1 MALLYFLSKFVHPVF
16 TRVFFLIS
24 LLILIASNSYAIEKP
39 GDELDSVFVRDSI
52 GTQVPLDLTFQDS
65 AGKTVQLAD
74 YFKTNRPVVIVPA
87 YYRCPRLCGLVMG
100 GVRRLINGLS
110 LKLGQDYQ
118 IVTVSFDDSET
129 PAMAAKKAEEF
140 QTTLRAEAAPE
151 AWRFLVGK
159 SDQISKLMT
168 ALGFKYLKDQGEF
181 AHSAAVYVLTPT
193 GIVSQYFSGIDFDS
207 EDFRLSII
215 EASQGVLGSALDHI
229 LLYCYRFDPTKGKYT
244 IAVLNLARVVSI
256 GTFLILAFLVI
267 RLLHQ
272 EKRRN
277 SEK

>member
-1 MALLYFLSKFVHPVF
+1 MRLVSTP
-16 TRVFFLIS
+16 VFFLIA
-24 LLILIASNSYAIEKP
+24 LLILIVSNGYALEKP
-39 GDELDSVFVRDSI
+39 GEELDSVFVRDSI

-65 AGKTVQLAD
+65 SGKTVQLAD

-129 PAMAAKKAEEF
+129 PAMAAKKAAEF
-140 QTTLRAEAAPE
+140 QTTLRAEAEPDS
-151 AWRFLVGK
+151 WRFLVGK

-193 GIVSQYFSGIDFDS
+193 GVVSQYFSGIDFDS
-207 EDFRLSII
+207 EDFRFSLI

-267 RLLHQ
+267 RLLLQ

-277 SEK
+277 SGK